1 MLSPAV
7 PTMFPWRTGSSQIK
21 DVYFLETSDPAL
33 FIALTICFLL
43 ANAFF
48 SLAETALTKSHR
60 STLEKLA
67 EDDNADARATLDIL
81 ADPDETQ
88 SVVQI
93 GITLMGILSG
103 LCAGL
108 LAAPVLAS
116 RLDFLPH
123 AYLISLLLSVLL
135 VTSLLLVLGE
145 FLPRKIAL
153 QNPENILLKHH
164 RALNLLTCA
173 ARPFVTFLS
182 AVANSILLLFGI
194 NPQIEETVTE
204 DEVKDLI
211 EQGTEDGTFEKTEQ
225 DMVDRIFHLSDQ
237 TAYGLMTP
245 RTQMLWLDLED
256 SQKHN
261 LRVIREHPQNVF
273 PVGRN
278 SLDEFCGV
286 LYAKDLLDASLAKK
300 SLELSQ
306 YIRKP
311 MSIPRSMETFRLL
324 EKFRDTDIH
333 EAMVLD
339 EYGGVIGFITLDD
352 ILLKIIGSGQ
362 GSADVS
368 PFQISQ
374 RDENS
379 WTLEGLC
386 PIDEFKERFD
396 IEELPEEDHD
406 HFQTMGGFLT
416 SYFGYIP
423 KKGEACEW
431 NGFRFEVANMDRAR
445 IDKILVTR
453 IPSEEGA

>member
-1 MLSPAV
+1 MENP
-7 PTMFPWRTGSSQIK
+7 
-21 DVYFLETSDPAL
+21 DPAL
-33 FIALTICFLL
+33 LLALLVCFAL

-48 SLAETALTKSHR
+48 SLVETSLTKSHR
-60 STLEKLA
+60 STLEKMA
-67 EDDNADARATLDIL
+67 EDDNPDAEAALDIL
-81 ADPDETQ
+81 ENPDETQ

-103 LCAGL
+103 LCTGL
-108 LAAPVLAS
+108 LAAPILAS
-116 RLDFLPH
+116 CLSFLPH
-123 AYLISLLLSVLL
+123 AYAVSLAVSILL
-135 VTSLLLVLGE
+135 VTCFLLLLGE
-145 FLPRKIAL
+145 FLPKKIAL
-153 QNPENILLKHH
+153 QYPENVLLKHH
-164 RALNLLTCA
+164 RALNRLAWAT
-173 ARPFVTFLS
+173 RPFVSFLS
-182 AVANSILLLFGI
+182 NIANSILLVFGV

-225 DMVDRIFHLSDQ
+225 DMVDRIFHLGDQ

-256 SQKHN
+256 SLRHN
-261 LRVIREHPQNVF
+261 LRIIREHPQTVF

-300 SLELSQ
+300 SLDLAQ

-324 EKFRDTDIH
+324 EKFRDTGIH

-352 ILLKIIGSGQ
+352 ILLKIIGSNTQ
-362 GSADVS
+362 GTADAS

-379 WTLEGLC
+379 WALDGLC

-423 KKGEACEW
+423 KKGESCEW
-431 NGFRFEVANMDRAR
+431 NGFLFEVLNMDRAR

-453 IPSEEGA
+453 KSTEEEADKESS